1 MSVSI
6 FLMKNDTNESRSGL
20 LHFSTKS
27 YPTFGRSRK
36 PFDELNPPS
45 TVTDSPYYW
54 WFMFLRLNPDYRATV
69 KNKGK
74 GRCASLYKD
83 FGDIYSVDFKTW
95 WGKKA
100 SLFAEPKTKYVM
112 KVAESASDIAPFNSS
127 DVLNLVV
134 PLDMS
139 HKSLRRAFTQLVLSK
154 VQKARPGINLE
165 VTSAKYQLSGKW
177 HIEALASAY
186 SIYTLKNAVEK
197 GEKIPLAD
205 IAIRAKLPLAMSRG
219 VKEGQLTNNTSDTR
233 RTLTILA
240 KRHYKRAEGYIKAAA
255 GKQFPSK

>member
-1 MSVSI
+1 MENASN
-6 FLMKNDTNESRSGL
+6 KPRSGL

-54 WFMFLRLNPDYRATV
+54 WFMFLRLNPNYRATV

-74 GRCASLYKD
+74 GKCAALYKD
-83 FGDIYSVDFKTW
+83 FGDIYAMDFKTW
-95 WGKKA
+95 WSKKA
-100 SLFAEPKTKYVM
+100 FLFAEPKTKYVM
-112 KVAESASDIAPFNSS
+112 KVAQSSSDIAPFNSP

-154 VQKARPGINLE
+154 VEKARPGISLE
-165 VTSAKYQLSGKW
+165 VTSAKYPLSGKW
-177 HIEALASAY
+177 RIEALIAAY
-186 SIYTLKNAVEK
+186 KIYTIKSQIPK
-197 GEKIPLAD
+197 GEKVAWAD
-205 IAIRAKLPLAMSRG
+205 IAIRAELSLVKKRG
-219 VKEGQLTNNTSDTR
+219 IREGELTNRTSDAR

-240 KRHYKRAEGYIKAAA
+240 KRHYGRAEGYIKAAA
-255 GKQFPSK
+255 SKQFPSK

>member
-1 MSVSI
+1 
-6 FLMKNDTNESRSGL
+6 MKNDIKKQRSGL

-36 PFDELNPPS
+36 SFDESNPPS

-74 GRCASLYKD
+74 GKCASLYKD

-95 WGKKA
+95 WGEKA
-100 SLFAEPKTKYVM
+100 FLFAEPKTKYVM
-112 KVAESASDIAPFNSS
+112 KVAESSSDIAPFNSP

-139 HKSLRRAFTQLVLSK
+139 HKSLRRAFTQIVLSQ
-154 VQKARPGINLE
+154 VERARPGISLE
-165 VTSAKYQLSGKW
+165 VTSAKSPLSGKW
-177 HIEALASAY
+177 RIEALTAAY
-186 SIYTLKNAVEK
+186 KIYTIKNQIPK
-197 GEKIPLAD
+197 GEKIAWAD
-205 IAIRAKLPLAMSRG
+205 IAIRAELKLAIKRG
-219 VKEGQLTNNTSDTR
+219 IKERQLTDRTSDTR

-240 KRHYKRAEGYIKAAA
+240 KRHYGRAEHYIKSSAS
-255 GKQFPSK
+255 KQFPAG

>member
-1 MSVSI
+1 
-6 FLMKNDTNESRSGL
+6 MKNDSKTPRSGL

-27 YPTFGRSRK
+27 YPIFGRGRK
-36 PFDELNPPS
+36 PFNELNPPA

-69 KNKGK
+69 KNKGRGK
-74 GRCASLYKD
+74 CAALYKD
-83 FGDIYSVDFKTW
+83 FGDSYSVDFKTW
-95 WGKKA
+95 WSRKA
-100 SLFAEPKTKYVM
+100 PLFAEPQTKYVM
-112 KVAESASDIAPFNSS
+112 KVAESNSDIAPFNSP

-154 VQKARPGINLE
+154 VEKARPGINLE
-165 VTSAKYQLSGKW
+165 VTSAKYQLKGKW
-177 HIEALASAY
+177 HIEALSSAY
-186 SIYTLKNAVEK
+186 RIYTLKNEIEK
-197 GEKIPLAD
+197 GQKVSWAD
-205 IAIRAKLPLAMSRG
+205 IAIRAKLPLALKRG
-219 VKEGQLTNNTSDTR
+219 VKEGQLTSATSDTR

-240 KRHYKRAEGYIKAAA
+240 KRHYNRAEGYIKASV